1 MWEPYSTFGV
11 DYSYLTVGHGEK
23 SVIMLL
29 RSGVDLSDDEILAIR
44 WHMGPWDIPHQSQ
57 EMLGSQ
63 NKAREITPLVTL
75 IHAADALAAD
85 PMERPAKTIN
95 Y

>member
-1 MWEPYSTFGV
+1 
-11 DYSYLTVGHGEK
+11 
-23 SVIMLL
+23 
-29 RSGVDLSDDEILAIR
+29 
-44 WHMGPWDIPHQSQ
+44 MGPWDIPHQSQ

-85 PMERPAKTIN
+85 LMERPAKTIN
-95 Y
+95 